1 MAESILQKIVRR
13 GHYKFVDRVDS
24 WQEAVRLSTESL
36 VETGY
41 VSENYYQQIV
51 DCITK
56 YGPYVVFE
64 HYVAMPHS
72 QEGAEGAHKTAVGFL
87 RVKEDVD
94 FGKDEDGEDKIARLF
109 FTLAAANPDE
119 HLDNIN
125 QLMNIF
131 CNEELLEHLLQRGAS
146 RCPDGGRD
154 ARGHPAGGE
163 GLPARGH
170 SGRLRETPSPHS
182 TASAANQ

>member
-1 MAESILQKIVRR
+1 MAESILQKIVAR
-13 GHYKFVDRVDS
+13 GHYRFADRVDS
-24 WQEAVRLSTESL
+24 WQEAVRLSTQSL

-72 QEGAEGAHKTAVGFL
+72 QEGAEGAYKTGVGFL

-94 FGKDEDGEDKIARLF
+94 FGKDEDGEDKVARLF

-131 CNEELLEHLLQRGAS
+131 CNEKLL
-146 RCPDGGRD
+146 D
-154 ARGHPAGGE
+154 ALMA
-163 GLPARGH
+163 A
-170 SGRLRETPSPHS
+170 ETPEDILQAEKDFPPEDIL
-182 TASAANQ
+182 AD

>member
-1 MAESILQKIVRR
+1 M
-13 GHYKFVDRVDS
+13 
-24 WQEAVRLSTESL
+24 RLSTETL

-41 VSENYYQQIV
+41 VSEDYYKQIV

-72 QEGAEGAHKTAVGFL
+72 QEGAVGAYRTAVGFL

-109 FTLAAANPDE
+109 FTLAAKDPDE
-119 HLDNIN
+119 HLDNMN

-131 CNEELLEHLLQRGAS
+131 CNEELL
-146 RCPDGGRD
+146 D
-154 ARGHPAGGE
+154 ALMA
-163 GLPARGH
+163 A
-170 SGRLRETPSPHS
+170 ETPEDILQAEKDFPPEDIL
-182 TASAANQ
+182 AD